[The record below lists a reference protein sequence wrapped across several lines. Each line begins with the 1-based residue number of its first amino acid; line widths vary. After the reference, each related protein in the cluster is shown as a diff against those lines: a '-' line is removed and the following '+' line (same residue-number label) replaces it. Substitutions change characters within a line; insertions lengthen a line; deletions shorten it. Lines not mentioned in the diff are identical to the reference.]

1 MCWSNSSHKL
11 CVMHL
16 VDLLLHPLFEFFL
29 QFKFFTSSFTAKI
42 ILDSFISEAGFSKK
56 YPPVAPLDPLTN
68 LLFLMDFYK
77 KYHISIGS
85 NIGDRLKNIQS
96 SIDLIHSRIASILT
110 LSSIYETESIGFEG
124 DDFLNICA
132 TFNSFKS
139 PYYIMNEL
147 LEIETLL
154 GRYRSKE
161 KKYVS
166 RIIDIDILL
175 VEDMVINS
183 EELKIPHLEICNRKF
198 VLEPL
203 LEIDPNLIHPIS
215 KISFKEIFS
224 SFKTNQKVQKKDL
237 CLENPAHL
245 TNITNYNYIAVEGNI
260 GSGKTSLSKL
270 ISSDF
275 NTKLMLE
282 RFIDNPFL
290 AKFYENPKDF
300 AFKLEMSFLADR
312 YQQTSEDLSQ
322 LNFFSQNIISDYDIH
337 KSLIFSK
344 INLNSDE
351 YNLYR
356 KLFYSLYRSIVKP
369 DLIIFLNQT
378 IENLKTN
385 IKKRGRDYEST
396 ISADYLKKINQSYS
410 EFFKS
415 RPDLNVK
422 FIDVSEM
429 DFGKNR
435 LDYLSIIN
443 GIN

>member
-1 MCWSNSSHKL
+1 M
-11 CVMHL
+11 
-16 VDLLLHPLFEFFL
+16 EFH
-29 QFKFFTSSFTAKI
+29 
-42 ILDSFISEAGFSKK
+42 
-56 YPPVAPLDPLTN
+56 
-68 LLFLMDFYK
+68 K

-85 NIGDRLKNIQS
+85 NIGNRQKNIQD
-96 SIDLIHSRIASILT
+96 SIDLIHSRINSILSI
-110 LSSIYETESIGFEG
+110 SSVYETVSVGFKGE
-124 DDFLNICA
+124 DFFNVCA
-132 TFNSFKS
+132 SFNSYNTPHK
-139 PYYIMNEL
+139 IMNEL
-147 LEIETLL
+147 LEIEKLL
-154 GRYRSKE
+154 GRDRGKE
-161 KKYVS
+161 KKYIS

-175 VEDMVINS
+175 VEDIVINS
-183 EELKIPHLEICNRKF
+183 EQLTIPHAEMCKRRF

-203 LEIDPNLIHPIS
+203 LEIEPNLIHPIS
-215 KISFKEIFS
+215 KVSLREIYS
-224 SFKTNQKVQKKDL
+224 TSKLNQKIQKKDL
-237 CLENPAHL
+237 LLKNPSQL
-245 TNITNYNYIAVEGNI
+245 LSIRKYNYIAIEGNI

-290 AKFYENPKDF
+290 AKFYKKPKDY

-356 KLFYSLYRSIVKP
+356 KLFYSLYKSIVKP

-378 IENLKTN
+378 IENLKIN
-385 IKKRGRDYEST
+385 IQKRGRDYEST
-396 ISADYLKKINQSYS
+396 ISEDYLRKINQSYS

-422 FIDVSEM
+422 FVDVSEM
-429 DFGKNR
+429 DFVINR